1 MVWNRVGELHD
12 GWEGRGREIKRGGG
26 GGGEGKSVTVAS

>member
-26 GGGEGKSVTVAS
+26 GGEGKSVTVAS